1 MKNYSGP
8 DVYTV
13 YNKPPFVNEI
23 LAAVKP
29 DILSIVDFRK
39 LIEES
44 SKFDINT
51 MLTAMTREV
60 DVSGLVPNLA
70 GSCGDAEEVLKSL
83 TEIGHKHLLT
93 INSLEKDIRTEV
105 LETLTGS
112 DFSLRA
118 MLILDEIQGNVIAQL
133 MPIRK
138 KWPLATAVRQASE
151 AALRELYKTPIKIHS
166 DVFDKAILLNEREV
180 LKQGEPRICYPSV
193 VVDGGVLEVWQYFHL
208 PKLENVILPGHF
220 SKFTMRQVLENITP
234 KFYIKN
240 SSYDDRY
247 DPESPVGFMGLL
259 GKVGNA
265 LPRLFVAQI
274 KRNYRLNELI
284 QKENTISRALY
295 ELFTTYPKS
304 N

>member
-8 DVYTV
+8 IVYTV

-23 LAAVKP
+23 LNAIKP
-29 DILSIVDFRK
+29 DSLSITDFRK

-44 SKFDINT
+44 SKYDINT

-60 DVSGLVPNLA
+60 DISGLVPNLA
-70 GSCGDAEEVLKSL
+70 GSCGDAEEVLKFL

-93 INSLEKDIRTEV
+93 IKSLERDIRIEV

-118 MLILDEIQGNVIAQL
+118 MLILDEIQRDVIGQL
-133 MPIRK
+133 LPIRQ
-138 KWPLATAVRQASE
+138 KWPMATAVRQASE
-151 AALRELYKTPIKIHS
+151 ASLRELYKTPIKIHS

-180 LKQGEPRICYPSV
+180 LKRGEPRICYPSV
-193 VVDGGVLEVWQYFHL
+193 VVDGGVLEVWQYFQL
-208 PKLENVILPGHF
+208 PRLENIILPGHF
-220 SKFTMRQVLENITP
+220 NKFSMRQVLENITP
-234 KFYIKN
+234 KFYIKD

-259 GKVGNA
+259 GNVGNA
-265 LPRLFVAQI
+265 LPRMFVTQI
-274 KRNYRLNELI
+274 KKNSRLNEMI
-284 QKENTISRALY
+284 QKDNVISRSLY
-295 ELFTTYPKS
+295 ELFTTYPRP

>member
-1 MKNYSGP
+1 MKIPSGP

-23 LAAVKP
+23 LKAIKP
-29 DILSIVDFRK
+29 DTFSIMDFRK

-51 MLTAMTREV
+51 MLTDLTRQF

-70 GSCGDAEEVLKSL
+70 GSCSDAEEALKFMSD
-83 TEIGHKHLLT
+83 IGHKHLLAL
-93 INSLEKDIRTEV
+93 SSQEKNIQTEV
-105 LETLTGS
+105 METLSGS

-118 MLILDEIQGNVIAQL
+118 MLILDEIQRDVIGEL
-133 MPIRK
+133 MSLRK

-151 AALRELYKTPIKIHS
+151 TALRELYKTPIKIHS

-180 LKQGEPRICYPSV
+180 LKQGEPRICYPSM

-208 PKLENVILPGHF
+208 PKLENVVLPGHF
-220 SKFTMRQVLENITP
+220 NKFTIRQVLENITP

-247 DPESPVGFMGLL
+247 DPQSPVGFLGLL

-265 LPRLFVAQI
+265 LPRLFVTQI
-274 KRNYRLNELI
+274 RKDYRLRDMI
-284 QKENTISRALY
+284 QKENFVSHALY
-295 ELFTTYPKS
+295 ELFTTYPKPD
-304 N
+304 